1 MNKLE
6 LESVSFLNE
15 SPTIGIGIGLVALYA
30 TFIAGVAFYAKKKLG
45 KYYKDYKNK
54 NNIKS
59 DTYKRGPTLEERVEG
74 YCKVYKIDK
83 NFFDKLT
90 KKYKT
95 EKEVYNDML
104 HDAKEIANKIK
115 TSDIFKANCNEAEKY
130 FKDHY
135 TDEPADKFNYNFFKS
150 IISISEGVD
159 GYETTMQILDS
170 YQDVIIYMNWI
181 VNDIA
186 DMLEIKYSDYLKG
199 GISTGDG
206 DEGTIYYSINIK

>member
-1 MNKLE
+1 
-6 LESVSFLNE
+6 
-15 SPTIGIGIGLVALYA
+15 
-30 TFIAGVAFYAKKKLG
+30 
-45 KYYKDYKNK
+45 
-54 NNIKS
+54 
-59 DTYKRGPTLEERVEG
+59 
-74 YCKVYKIDK
+74 
-83 NFFDKLT
+83 
-90 KKYKT
+90 
-95 EKEVYNDML
+95 ML

-150 IISISEGVD
+150 IISIGEGVN
-159 GYETTMQILDS
+159 GYETTIQILDS

-186 DMLEIKYSDYLKG
+186 DMLEIKYSDYLQG